1 MQQQI
6 INRKVEFKFKLLNN
20 ARQRLSSVQQIKYYS
35 AETLK
40 FIREELDYIKKL
52 EAEIKLIINNL

>member
-20 ARQRLSSVQQIKYYS
+20 ARQRLSSIQQTKYYS
-35 AETLK
+35 AEMLK
-40 FIREELDYIKKL
+40 FIREELDYIKRL